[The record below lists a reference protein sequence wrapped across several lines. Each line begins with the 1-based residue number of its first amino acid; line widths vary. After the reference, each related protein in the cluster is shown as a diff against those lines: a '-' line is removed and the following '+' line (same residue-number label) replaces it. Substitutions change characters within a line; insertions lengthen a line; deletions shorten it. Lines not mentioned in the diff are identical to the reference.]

1 MNSNTQE
8 HKMDYRNI
16 VDTQKGMAQMLGK
29 TFVQVTGAVGN
40 FDLLFETANGERFM
54 FAHQQDCCERVDIN
68 DIVGD
73 LEDLVGEPLLVAEQV
88 EGETPVDFNERDYES
103 VTWTFYKFATRK
115 GYVDV
120 RWLGESNG
128 YYSEGVDLF
137 VEGVVVPGEHQPTL
151 SDLLRAKL
159 TS

>member
-1 MNSNTQE
+1 
-8 HKMDYRNI
+8 MDYNNI

-29 TFVQVTGAVGN
+29 TFVQVSGAVGN

-54 FAHQQDCCERVDIN
+54 FSHQQDCCERVDIN

-73 LEDLVGEPLLVAEQV
+73 LQDLVGEPLLVAEEVQ
-88 EGETPVDFNERDYES
+88 GETPVDFNEREYES

-151 SDLLRAKL
+151 NDLLRAKMNG
-159 TS
+159 

>member
-1 MNSNTQE
+1 
-8 HKMDYRNI
+8 MDYNNI
-16 VDTQKGMAQMLGK
+16 VDTQRGMAQMLGK
-29 TFVQVTGAVGN
+29 TFVQVSGAVGN

-54 FAHQQDCCERVDIN
+54 FSHQQDCCERVDIN

-73 LEDLVGEPLLVAEQV
+73 LQDLVGEPLLVAEEVQ
-88 EGETPVDFNERDYES
+88 GETPVDFNEREYES

-128 YYSEGVDLF
+128 YYSERVDLF

-151 SDLLRAKL
+151 NDLLRAKMN
-159 TS
+159 S

>member
-1 MNSNTQE
+1 
-8 HKMDYRNI
+8 MDYNNI

-29 TFVQVTGAVGN
+29 TFVQVTGAVGDGEMT
-40 FDLLFETANGERFM
+40 FVTAQGERFM
-54 FAHQQDCCERVDIN
+54 FAHSQDCCECVDIN

-73 LEDLVGEPLLVAEQV
+73 LQDLVGSPMLQAEEV
-88 EGETPVDFNERDYES
+88 SGVTPVEFDEMEHDS

-128 YYSEGVDLF
+128 YYSESVELF

-151 SDLLRAKL
+151 SDRLRAKMYTL
-159 TS
+159 T

>member
-1 MNSNTQE
+1 
-8 HKMDYRNI
+8 MDYRNI

-73 LEDLVGEPLLVAEQV
+73 LQDLVGEPLLVAEEV
-88 EGETPVDFNERDYES
+88 EGETPVDFNEREYES

-128 YYSEGVDLF
+128 YYSESVELF

-151 SDLLRAKL
+151 NDLLRAKMNG
-159 TS
+159 

>member
-1 MNSNTQE
+1 
-8 HKMDYRNI
+8 MDYANI

-29 TFVQVTGAVGN
+29 TFVQVSGSVGGYEMT
-40 FDLLFETANGERFM
+40 FETANGERFM
-54 FAHQQDCCERVDIN
+54 FAHSQDCCERVDID

-73 LEDLVGEPLLVAEQV
+73 LQDLVGEPLLVAKEVQ
-88 EGETPVDFNERDYES
+88 GETPVDFNEGDHES

-128 YYSEGVDLF
+128 YYSESVDLF

-151 SDLLRAKL
+151 NDLLRAKM
-159 TS
+159 SG

>member
-1 MNSNTQE
+1 
-8 HKMDYRNI
+8 MDYNNI

-29 TFVQVTGAVGN
+29 TFVQVSGAVGN

-54 FAHQQDCCERVDIN
+54 FSHQQDCCERVDIN

-73 LEDLVGEPLLVAEQV
+73 LQDLVGEPLLVAEEVQ
-88 EGETPVDFNERDYES
+88 GETPVDFNERDHES

-128 YYSEGVDLF
+128 YYSERVDLF
-137 VEGVVVPGEHQPTL
+137 VEGVAVAETPQTALGE
-151 SDLLRAKL
+151 LLREKLKL
-159 TS
+159 TQ

>member
-1 MNSNTQE
+1 
-8 HKMDYRNI
+8 MDYRNI
-16 VDTQKGMAQMLGK
+16 VDTQKGMVQMLGK

-54 FAHQQDCCERVDIN
+54 FSHEQDCCERVDIN

-73 LEDLVGEPLLVAEQV
+73 LQDLVGEPLLLAEEVQ
-88 EGETPVDFNERDYES
+88 GETPVDFNEREYES

-159 TS
+159 IG

>member
-1 MNSNTQE
+1 
-8 HKMDYRNI
+8 MDYNNI

-29 TFVQVTGAVGN
+29 TFVLVTGSVG
-40 FDLLFETANGERFM
+40 DGEMLFETAQGERFM
-54 FAHQQDCCERVDIN
+54 FAHSQDCCESVDIN

-73 LEDLVGEPLLVAEQV
+73 FQDLVGEPLLLAEQV
-88 EGETPVDFNERDYES
+88 QGETPVDFNERDHES
-103 VTWTFYKFATRK
+103 VTWTFYKFATHK

-137 VEGVVVPGEHQPTL
+137 VEGVGVPGEHQPHL
-151 SDLLRAKL
+151 GDLLRAKL
-159 TS
+159 SG